1 MVGLGPYFRILRSLL
16 DDSHITYLSKI
27 LTREIHLMP
36 TKYLQGRKNM
46 YADACKGKVYDP
58 WQ

>member
-16 DDSHITYLSKI
+16 DDSHITYLGKI

-46 YADACKGKVYDP
+46 YADAMRR
-58 WQ
+58 